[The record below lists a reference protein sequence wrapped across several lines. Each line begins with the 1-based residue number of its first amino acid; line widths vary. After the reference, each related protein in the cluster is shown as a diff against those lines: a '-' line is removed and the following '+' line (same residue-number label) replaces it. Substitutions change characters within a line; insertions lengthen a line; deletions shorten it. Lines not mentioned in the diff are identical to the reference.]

1 MTYRISAFSKV
12 PGGTSKQW
20 ECKNLLEVSKIL
32 TKYISF
38 NKPRS
43 WMDEMTCDV
52 TKIESDDMEYDY
64 RTKRDI
70 MNHLENSMCNAITFL
85 DDCFLDHIPCTLK
98 IKKLKNEYVGEKA
111 EKMYIDNDITAANA
125 LYRTFQVTP
134 EKVIFNDPATIVF
147 WKDGTKTVVKC
158 MEGDTYNPEVGLAM
172 CVCKKVF
179 DKKYHKFFKYYTK
192 DAPTRPLLGNVT
204 EATAA
209 SYYSPIDEVIN
220 IIKAV
225 FEDTKGES
233 K

>member
-1 MTYRISAFSKV
+1 MFNYLIKV
-12 PGGTSKQW
+12 KWKTIDKRW
-20 ECKNLLEVSKIL
+20 EYNCSNITAVQSIL
-32 TKYISF
+32 QNF
-38 NKPRS
+38 EFDRS
-43 WMDEMTCDV
+43 
-52 TKIESDDMEYDY
+52 ESYQMA
-64 RTKRDI
+64 RDI
-70 MNHLENSMCNAITFL
+70 VNDLRRSDCNEVRVYDGVWRDGLPCELSIT
-85 DDCFLDHIPCTLK
+85 D
-98 IKKLKNEYVGEKA
+98 Y
-111 EKMYIDNDITAANA
+111 TAYSQPNA

-158 MEGDTYNPEVGLAM
+158 MEGDIYNPEVGLAM

-179 DKKYHKFFKYYTK
+179 DKKYHKFFKYYMK

-209 SYYSPIDEVIN
+209 SYYSPVDEVIN
-220 IIKAV
+220 LIKAV